1 MKGDALARNRRYG
14 EAVSAYRQ
22 AADQAKPE
30 ERKLLASVMHN
41 MGTVQMRLLS
51 FEDACLA
58 FQEAYDIENTDVRLR
73 TLLLAVGLAKPEEQ
87 FLYKAEEMGADEDLL
102 MLVWETLDTTRL
114 ADIDVPEDLHA
125 ALENI
130 LFVYHQE
137 AGA

>member
-1 MKGDALARNRRYG
+1 
-14 EAVSAYRQ
+14 
-22 AADQAKPE
+22 
-30 ERKLLASVMHN
+30 
-41 MGTVQMRLLS
+41 MGTALMRLLS
-51 FEDACLA
+51 FEEACLA

-102 MLVWETLDTTRL
+102 MLVWETLDTARL
-114 ADIDVPEDLHA
+114 ADMDVPEDLHS